1 MTIRNGHLKEAPVAT
16 RTISITEAKAHLLRL
31 VTEIGDTGDEIVITR
46 RGRAVATLTPAAPAP
61 DLKGWLILPDD
72 LSELWSTGEEWDDP
86 VAKYDRI
93 ERSLRGTEPDGV

>member
-1 MTIRNGHLKEAPVAT
+1 VAT

-61 DLKGWLILPDD
+61 DLRGWLILPDD
-72 LSELWSTGEEWDDP
+72 LSELWSTGEKWDDP
-86 VAKYDRI
+86 VTKYDRI
-93 ERSLRGTEPDGV
+93 ERALRSTEPDGV